1 VAVQQIAKWL
11 HRSCSATSIP
21 DATLRSLH
29 ERFLPIPYQPG
40 YWVSLQANG

>member
-1 VAVQQIAKWL
+1 MAVQRIAKWL
-11 HRSCSATSIP
+11 HPDLFRDMDP